1 MYDMIV
7 LHIYIFFNIPKHLF
21 YHIYKLP
28 VSPQKFKCEGVE
40 CKLIIHVMIQ
50 RQQDEVKH
58 GFSLATQTGQKSIIS
73 IINNNTHQLISILH

>member
-1 MYDMIV
+1 
-7 LHIYIFFNIPKHLF
+7 
-21 YHIYKLP
+21 
-28 VSPQKFKCEGVE
+28 
-40 CKLIIHVMIQ
+40 MIQ